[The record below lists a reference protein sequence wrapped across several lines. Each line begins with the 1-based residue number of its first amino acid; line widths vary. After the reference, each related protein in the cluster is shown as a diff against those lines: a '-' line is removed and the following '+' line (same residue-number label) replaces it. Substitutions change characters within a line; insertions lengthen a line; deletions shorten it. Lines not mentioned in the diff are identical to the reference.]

1 MTFKPVFRPLRDL
14 AAVAAILAAAY
25 AAAPAI
31 AQQSS
36 AAAPVAMGVDFDAA
50 MRGLNF
56 APATLDGNLDATMAG
71 NGIVDADEMALVSAI
86 LADSKLDL
94 RSKGGIDHGAVVAA
108 YAQAEASAKADFSK
122 LASRYPTAATVGA
135 GYAMLGENSLK
146 SYSAMSASF
155 GAPMSGNYAL
165 ALKVGP
171 KLAYD
176 GDADGDGANNRAEY
190 LAFIDKGRA
199 AYAKAAL
206 DPTIMPDTNQTLQ
219 APPAAPGRKIVGVV
233 LYPGFEVLDVFGPVE
248 MWAYVPDFQVV
259 MISEKGGAVKSA
271 QGVSAV
277 ADYSFADA
285 PQLDIMMIPGGV
297 GTRTELNNP
306 AYLDFVRKQDAKTQL
321 TTSVCTGSAL
331 LAKAGVLKGRKATS
345 NKAFFSLATA
355 QDPSVDWQGKA
366 RWVEDGKYI
375 TSSGVSAGT
384 DMALGLVAKLYGK
397 ERAGLL
403 AHSLEYIW
411 SDDASNDPFAIA
423 YKPDR
428 Q

>member
-1 MTFKPVFRPLRDL
+1 MLSL
-14 AAVAAILAAAY
+14 SWAY
-25 AAAPAI
+25 A
-31 AQQSS
+31 
-36 AAAPVAMGVDFDAA
+36 
-50 MRGLNF
+50 L
-56 APATLDGNLDATMAG
+56 L
-71 NGIVDADEMALVSAI
+71 
-86 LADSKLDL
+86 
-94 RSKGGIDHGAVVAA
+94 
-108 YAQAEASAKADFSK
+108 
-122 LASRYPTAATVGA
+122 
-135 GYAMLGENSLK
+135 
-146 SYSAMSASF
+146 
-155 GAPMSGNYAL
+155 
-165 ALKVGP
+165 
-171 KLAYD
+171 
-176 GDADGDGANNRAEY
+176 
-190 LAFIDKGRA
+190 
-199 AYAKAAL
+199 
-206 DPTIMPDTNQTLQ
+206 
-219 APPAAPGRKIVGVV
+219 
-233 LYPGFEVLDVFGPVE
+233 
-248 MWAYVPDFQVV
+248 V

-306 AYLDFVRKQDAKTQL
+306 AYLDFIRKQDAKTQL